1 MLVEKRNELLGYEQ
15 PFPCQDPCSQVGLH
29 CRGTAVGLSA
39 APGAD
44 GIRKTLQLSKAVAGR
59 RVQVVASSS

>member
-15 PFPCQDPCSQVGLH
+15 PFPRQEPCRRVELH
-29 CRGTAVGLSA
+29 YRGTAVGLSA

-44 GIRKTLQLSKAVAGR
+44 GIRKTLQLSKAAVGR